1 MRIALLLAT
10 VLTWALMP
18 AAYAADIDVAPPQA
32 AEPTPPEPMAAISYT
47 VSIPVPYPH
56 PWWCGY
62 LGMPASLR
70 CVAWRLRVGRPSAP
84 LGRSLIA
91 HCWCGGV
98 GWRVPMPYGQ
108 KIETAARTSGYPRS
122 ETMDLLQRP

>member
-1 MRIALLLAT
+1 MKWMCIATAL
-10 VLTWALMP
+10 VLTTSA
-18 AAYAADIDVAPPQA
+18 Q
-32 AEPTPPEPMAAISYT
+32 AEPMVPPEAVAAIPYT

-70 CVAWRLRVGRPSAP
+70 CVAWRLRVTRHPLAP
-84 LGRSLIA
+84 LGRPLIA

-98 GWRVPMPYGQ
+98 GWWAPP
-108 KIETAARTSGYPRS
+108 P
-122 ETMDLLQRP
+122 

>member
-1 MRIALLLAT
+1 MSKLIKKFGRREKREAKMRIALLFVTA
-10 VLTWALMP
+10 LTWALMP
-18 AAYAADIDVAPPQA
+18 TVYAADIDVAPPPQA
-32 AEPTPPEPMAAISYT
+32 AEAVVAIPYT

-70 CVAWRLRVGRPSAP
+70 CVAWRLRVARHPSAP
-84 LGRSLIA
+84 LGRPLIA

-98 GWRVPMPYGQ
+98 GWRVPMH
-108 KIETAARTSGYPRS
+108 
-122 ETMDLLQRP
+122 